1 MKVSETDK
9 LKFMYRVLAIAG
21 IIPVIGFAIF
31 VYMTDI
37 QYPVDIPIALYTI
50 SAFCLA
56 AAAYCVGKYNGITKE
71 KLRL

>member
-1 MKVSETDK
+1 MKTSEADTLK
-9 LKFMYRVLAIAG
+9 LMYRVLAIAS

-31 VYMTDI
+31 VYLTDV

-56 AAAYCVGKYNGITKE
+56 AAAYCVGKYNGITKD
-71 KLRL
+71 KLRF